1 MSCTAQA
8 SRADIQK
15 PRLKTSV
22 AFLWFFTDLSG
33 GKLDKRVDSR
43 KLQNVHLMLRYARVM
58 MSSLVIVN
66 AIQVFL
72 VVATIACGLL
82 LRRSNRKLHEQ
93 LQAARQQPLQD

>member
-1 MSCTAQA
+1 MKYGY
-8 SRADIQK
+8 SRRK
-15 PRLKTSV
+15 KR
-22 AFLWFFTDLSG
+22 FFTDLSG

-43 KLQNVHLMLRYARVM
+43 KLQNVHSMLRYARVI
-58 MSSLVIVN
+58 MSSLVLVN

-82 LRRSNRKLHEQ
+82 LRRSNLKLHEQ

>member
-1 MSCTAQA
+1 MEEAW
-8 SRADIQK
+8 RACNSGM
-15 PRLKTSV
+15 LK
-22 AFLWFFTDLSG
+22 LG
-33 GKLDKRVDSR
+33 RREGKLDKRVDSR
-43 KLQNVHLMLRYARVM
+43 ELQNVHLMLRYARVM
-58 MSSLVIVN
+58 MSSLFIVN